1 MTQTTLFN
9 TSTDQNPPKIHDVHP
24 FIISASRATDIP
36 AFYMDWFFERWKEG
50 YVLWNSPYN
59 SAFIQKVWFDKV
71 HAAVFWTKDP
81 FTLYRHIPKLS
92 QCPFLFYVQITLND
106 YEQELEPGVP
116 ALSKRVTGFQ
126 KLSQTLGAHRVIW
139 RYDPLLLSDTISL
152 CTLCSRVERLAQSLS
167 TYTEKLIVSFIQI
180 EKYRGVQ
187 ALLASSP
194 HKGVREFTV
203 NEKYQFILFLKEIEK
218 KYQMKAHICCEEKDP
233 FVYSY
238 VSPANCIDRDL
249 LFRLVAE
256 QNKKD
261 TEFRAFLHHAK
272 RDPGQRKKC
281 SCIHAKD
288 IGQYSSCLHFC
299 RYCYANA
306 SDAIVRARYQAHKNA
321 REQKKDLASL
331 IPKERNRYMNS
342 YEHGSDDVVRQ

>member
-1 MTQTTLFN
+1 MSMTQTTLFN
-9 TSTDQNPPKIHDVHP
+9 APPDQNPSKIHDVHP

-36 AFYMDWFFERWKEG
+36 ALYMDWFFDRWNAG
-50 YVLWNSPYN
+50 YALWNSPYN
-59 SAFIQKVWFDKV
+59 AAFVQKVWFDKV
-71 HAAVFWTKDP
+71 RAAIFWTKDP
-81 FTLYRHIPKLS
+81 SALYRHIPKLS

-116 ALSKRVTGFQ
+116 PLHERVMGFQ
-126 KLSQTLGAHRVIW
+126 KLSQELGSHRVVW

-152 CTLCSRVERLAQSLS
+152 FTLYSRVEELAHHLS
-167 TYTEKLIVSFIQI
+167 SYTEKLILSFIQI

-187 ALLASSP
+187 ALLSSSL

-203 NEKYQFILFLKEIEK
+203 DEKYQFILFLREIEK
-218 KYQMKAHICCEEKDP
+218 KYLIKTHICDEEKDP

-238 VSPANCIDRDL
+238 ISPGNCIDRDL
-249 LFRLVAE
+249 LLRLATE
-256 QNKKD
+256 QNKED

-306 SDAIVRARYQAHKNA
+306 NDGIVRARYQAHKNA
-321 REQKKDLASL
+321 RDQRKDLPSL
-331 IPKERNRYMNS
+331 IPTEKNGCMNS
-342 YEHGSDDVVRQ
+342 K